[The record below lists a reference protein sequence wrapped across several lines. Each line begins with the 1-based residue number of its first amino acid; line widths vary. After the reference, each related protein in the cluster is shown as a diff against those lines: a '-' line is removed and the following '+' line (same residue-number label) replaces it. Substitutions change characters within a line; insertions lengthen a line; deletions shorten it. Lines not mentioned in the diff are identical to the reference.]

1 MDATAKNISSDR
13 PLLRPTLALAAIALL
28 AGGGVT
34 AYKLSQ
40 SPVPSPPEQA
50 AAILSQVKTVTA
62 LGRLEPQGEI
72 VQLTAP
78 SASAGT
84 RVEELLVAEG
94 DPVEAGQ
101 VIAILDNRDR
111 LQAALQQASSRVET
125 ARARLE
131 QVRAGAK
138 TGDIR
143 AQEARFERVRA
154 ELEGQMTAQRAAV
167 ASLEAQMRGEMTAT
181 SATIDRI
188 AAELENAQTEC
199 DRYQSLYADG
209 AVSASQRDSFCLQAA
224 TARERL
230 AEAQANLN
238 RIATSRQEQIN
249 EALANLDRTRRTLE
263 RQIVENRAALEAI
276 AEVRPVDVRVAQAEL
291 DGALADVE
299 KARADLEQAYARS
312 PINGRVLE
320 IHTRPGEP
328 ISADGIAELGQ
339 TDQMYAIAEVYQ
351 SDINKVQPGQ
361 QTTIT
366 SEALTETL
374 HGNIDR
380 IGWQVQRQNVVN
392 SDPAANIDARVVE
405 VWVLLD
411 EASSKTAERFA
422 NLQVT
427 VEIEQ

>member
-1 MDATAKNISSDR
+1 MEATAKDRFSDK
-13 PLLRPTLALAAIALL
+13 PLLRPTLALAATALL
-28 AGGGVT
+28 VGGGVI
-34 AYKLSQ
+34 AYQLSQ
-40 SPVPSPPEQA
+40 SPAPSQQEQA
-50 AAILSQVKTVTA
+50 AALLSQVKTVTA

-78 SASAGT
+78 SASVFP
-84 RVEELLVAEG
+84 RVEELLVATG
-94 DPVEAGQ
+94 DRVEAGQ
-101 VIAILDNRDR
+101 IVAILDNRDR
-111 LQAALQQASSRVET
+111 LQAALKQAEARVET
-125 ARARLE
+125 ARAKLE
-131 QVRAGAK
+131 QVYAGAK

-143 AQEARFERVRA
+143 AQEARFERARA
-154 ELEGQMTAQRAAV
+154 ELEGQIRAQQAAV
-167 ASLEAQMRGEMTAT
+167 ASLKAQMQGEISAT
-181 SATIDRI
+181 SATIDRL

-230 AEAQANLN
+230 AEARANLN

-249 EALANLDRTRRTLE
+249 EALANLERTRRTLE
-263 RQIVENRAALEAI
+263 RQIVENKAALEAI
-276 AEVRPVDVRVAQAEL
+276 AEVRPADLRVAQAEL
-291 DGALADVE
+291 NSALADVE
-299 KARADLEQAYARS
+299 KAQADLEQAYARS

-351 SDINKVQPGQ
+351 SDIHKVQLGQ
-361 QTTIT
+361 QATIT
-366 SEALTETL
+366 SEVLTETL
-374 HGNIDR
+374 HGSIDR
-380 IGWQVQRQNVVN
+380 IGWQVQRQNVIN

-411 EASSKTAERFA
+411 EASSKKAERFA

-427 VEIEQ
+427 VEIEL

>member
-1 MDATAKNISSDR
+1 MNATAKDR
-13 PLLRPTLALAAIALL
+13 FKDLPRPTLALAAIVLSV
-28 AGGGVT
+28 GGGVT
-34 AYKLSQ
+34 AYQLSQ
-40 SPVPSPPEQA
+40 PPAPSQQEQA
-50 AAILSQVKTVTA
+50 AALLSQVKTVTA

-84 RVEELLVAEG
+84 RVEELLVKEG
-94 DPVEAGQ
+94 DRVEAGQ

-111 LQAALQQASSRVET
+111 LQAALKQAEARVET
-125 ARARLE
+125 ARAKLE

-143 AQEARFERVRA
+143 AQEARFERSRA
-154 ELEGQMTAQRAAV
+154 ELAGQITAQQAAV
-167 ASLEAQMRGEMTAT
+167 ASLKAQMQGEISAT
-181 SATIDRI
+181 DATIDRI

-224 TARERL
+224 TARDRL
-230 AEAQANLN
+230 AEARANLN

-249 EALANLDRTRRTLE
+249 EALANLDRTRSTLE
-263 RQIVENRAALEAI
+263 RQIVENQAALEAI
-276 AEVRPVDVRVAQAEL
+276 AQVRPADVRVAQAEL
-291 DGALADVE
+291 NSAEADVE
-299 KARADLEQAYARS
+299 KAQADKRQAYARS

-328 ISADGIAELGQ
+328 ISANGIAELGQ

-351 SDINKVQPGQ
+351 SDIHKVQLGQ
-361 QTTIT
+361 QAIIT

-374 HGNIDR
+374 HGSIDR
-380 IGWQVQRQNVVN
+380 IGWKVQRQNVVN

-411 EASSKTAERFA
+411 ETASKKAERFA

-427 VEIEQ
+427 VEIEL